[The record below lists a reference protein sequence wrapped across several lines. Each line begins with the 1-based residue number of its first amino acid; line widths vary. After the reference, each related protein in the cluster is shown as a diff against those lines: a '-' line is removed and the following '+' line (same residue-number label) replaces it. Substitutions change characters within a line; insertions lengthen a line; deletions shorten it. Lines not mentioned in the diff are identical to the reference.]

1 MSASDREEL
10 RAKMVACATAWKDDP
25 LAFAQQAF
33 PWGRGSLTGMTGP
46 DTWQTKVLAMIR
58 DHIAAGNSLN
68 ESFRLAVASGH
79 GVGKSCLVAWII
91 LWAMATSADTRGV
104 VTANTEG
111 QLRTKTFAEL
121 SKWYQICLFKPWF
134 DMAALSL
141 TSRQAGHDK
150 TWRVDA
156 IPWSESNPE
165 AFQGLHNN
173 GRRLIVVFDEASG
186 IPQVIS
192 EVVEGAM
199 TDKDTQLFWLQF
211 GNPNNAS
218 GPFFECFNRNRA
230 RWRTMHVDS
239 RTAAAANKE
248 ELQKLVD
255 QYGED
260 SDFVR
265 VRIRGIFPAASSL
278 QFISRAI
285 ADQAATCTMPHV
297 DYTRM
302 VAILGVDVARFGDDQ
317 SVITCR
323 FGQDAR
329 SFPQRRYRGLDGFAL
344 GAKIAEFYNELRGLG
359 VRKIIINLD
368 VGGVGA
374 SPADWL
380 RHNDYPVNEINF
392 GSAPTNSR
400 YKNLRAEMWG
410 RGLEWMKAG
419 GCIENSEDLISD
431 LTQVEYG
438 YTIGKNELILERKED
453 MKKRGLSS
461 PDHADS
467 LMLTFAVQVN
477 EYMDDLPSPHR
488 SQTSR
493 SRTIRDPFASRVR
506 V

>member
-1 MSASDREEL
+1 MEQDAQAV
-10 RAKMVACATAWKDDP
+10 RAKLVELAKRWKNDP
-25 LAFAQQAF
+25 LAFAQGAF
-33 PWGRGSLTGMTGP
+33 PWGKRSLDGMTGP
-46 DTWQTKVLAMIR
+46 DKWQTDVLAMLR
-58 DHIAAGNSLN
+58 DHIASGKSLD
-68 ESFRLAVASGH
+68 EPFRLAVASGH
-79 GVGKSCLVAWII
+79 GVGKSSLVAWVV
-91 LWAMATSADTRGV
+91 LWAMATSGDTRGV

-121 SKWYQICLFKPWF
+121 AKWYNLCIFRPWF
-134 DMAALSL
+134 ELSALSL
-141 TSRQAGHDK
+141 CCRQPGHDK

-173 GRRLIVVFDEASG
+173 GKRLLVIFDEASG
-186 IPQVIS
+186 IPQVIND
-192 EVVEGAM
+192 VIEGAM
-199 TDKDTQLFWLQF
+199 TDKETQLIWLQF
-211 GNPNNAS
+211 GNPNNNS
-218 GPFFECFNRNRA
+218 GPFFECFNRNRH
-230 RWRTMHVDS
+230 RWRHMHVDS

-438 YTIGKNELILERKED
+438 YTIGTNELILERKED

-461 PDHADS
+461 PDNADS
-467 LMLTFAVQVN
+467 LMLTFAVQIN
-477 EYMDDLPSPHR
+477 EYLDDLPSPHR
-488 SQTSR
+488 SPTSR
-493 SRTIRDPFASRVR
+493 SRTIRDPFAPRVR